1 MTSSNKKRIAT
12 ALFPFFIIVA
22 GGLIS
27 VALKREAKKKTL
39 AAEMPLIINDPFLAL
54 AEGSVPQPN
63 RGPEF
68 QQWLEPGVR
77 LGFSNSGGSGT
88 IVHYD
93 EKTNQAYVQSC
104 GHFFNG
110 DMSAEEG
117 KSRDVPVRI
126 EVFYKNGEKLE
137 TPQAYTGK
145 VLWYHNNK
153 NGMDICQDVSLMVF
167 EPDFVPDV
175 FPIAPEGTTLK
186 KGQELNSI
194 GCDGL
199 TPVAHYLVEVLG
211 ENGGQWPSLVTTK
224 NSPRPGRSGG
234 GLINDQKQFVAICWG
249 TSKYDGTGNGYFTP
263 LKTIR
268 HFNEIEGY
276 GWLNDVKKNDS
287 SLLRTMPIIDR
298 NNRQQQYSPDYV
310 PSPLAL

>member
-153 NGMDICQDVSLMVF
+153 NGMDICHRHLLPQRCQR
-167 EPDFVPDV
+167 
-175 FPIAPEGTTLK
+175 PEIS
-186 KGQELNSI
+186 NR
-194 GCDGL
+194 
-199 TPVAHYLVEVLG
+199 H
-211 ENGGQWPSLVTTK
+211 
-224 NSPRPGRSGG
+224 
-234 GLINDQKQFVAICWG
+234 
-249 TSKYDGTGNGYFTP
+249 
-263 LKTIR
+263 TI
-268 HFNEIEGY
+268 
-276 GWLNDVKKNDS
+276 
-287 SLLRTMPIIDR
+287 T
-298 NNRQQQYSPDYV
+298 
-310 PSPLAL
+310 